1 MALPSANDIDQF
13 ISMPALTHVFRT
25 MPAIPIGS
33 LRLLAAVSMAVTAIS
48 PVDAAAKG
56 CCGPPPQVNTA
67 VIAAAIR

>member
-1 MALPSANDIDQF
+1 
-13 ISMPALTHVFRT
+13 